1 MVRKAHKRIRKSEK
15 KNAEF
20 QFLSSDLCILIS
32 PGFNS
37 PQLAVIIEVKFQ
49 KHDTPRLAA
58 ERFHCEGKS
67 PAPGE
72 KGFFKVI
79 SGFTPWITQPK
90 LETRNPYH
98 KFITPAMN
106 RSTATCQE

>member
-37 PQLAVIIEVKFQ
+37 PQLAAIIEVKFQ

-58 ERFHCEGKS
+58 ERFHLGSLSMTIAAKPKS
-67 PAPGE
+67 TK
-72 KGFFKVI
+72 KGPEN
-79 SGFTPWITQPK
+79 T
-90 LETRNPYH
+90 ER
-98 KFITPAMN
+98 
-106 RSTATCQE
+106 